1 MEQRTDEWYSARCGQ
16 LGASQISKALAKGR
30 AGAESSTRRNLIAEL
45 VAMRLTGQAP
55 DGFTSA
61 AIQWGIDNEPIAR
74 ASYEVLHGIDVEQE
88 GWIPHPSI
96 EWTGCSP
103 DGLIGDDGLIEIK
116 CPNTATHIDYL
127 LGGVAPAEYHYQ
139 MLWQMECTGR
149 KWCEFVSFDPRM
161 PEDMQLF
168 VVRFARDEDRI
179 HEMRVGVTK
188 FLSEVD
194 DVISKLTAIRERKMA
209 CSQNPKA

>member
-1 MEQRTDEWYSARCGQ
+1 MEQRTDEWYRARCGQ

-30 AGAESSTRRNLIAEL
+30 NGAESSTRRNLLAEL

-55 DGFTSA
+55 EGFTNK
-61 AIQWGIDNEPIAR
+61 AIEHGIEYEPIAR
-74 ASYEVLHGIDVEQE
+74 ALYEIKSGLDVLED

-103 DGLIGDDGLIEIK
+103 DGLVSDKGLVEIK

-127 LGGVAPAEYHYQ
+127 LAGVVPSEYQNQ

-149 KWCEFVSFDPRM
+149 NWCDFVSFDPRL
-161 PEDMQLF
+161 PEKLQLF
-168 VVRFARDEDRI
+168 VVRFN
-179 HEMRVGVTK
+179 HEESRLKEIREEVIK
-188 FLSEVD
+188 FLIEVQST
-194 DVISKLTAIRERKMA
+194 VEKLSAL
-209 CSQNPKA
+209 